1 MEFTGI
7 KIDSYISGNKNR
19 REVSGIEMKIA
30 MMTNNYKPFVGGVP
44 ISIERLTEGLRS
56 LGHEVCVFAPE
67 YEEVCDGWQPYE
79 EDVIRYGRGK
89 KHMENGMV
97 IPNVLDERIREEFD
111 YRQFDLIHVH
121 QPMLVG
127 NIAQHYS
134 RKYNIPLAFTW
145 HTRYEEYL
153 HYLSPFSNIKESQ
166 KVKQF
171 LYHKCRKG
179 LPYYMKAFANRCD
192 LIYAPCGEMELY
204 LKKQKIKPE
213 VRVLPTGLSDSS
225 FVEEKKCSAE
235 IRRELLGEDKK
246 TDKKLLFCT
255 VSRLEKEKNL
265 YFLLDAAKELR
276 NHLGD
281 TFRFVIVGE
290 GGERKALMSY
300 AKERGLGST
309 VQFVGGVPNE
319 MVKNYLFASDI
330 FLFSS
335 KSETQGIVLAE
346 AMAAGLPVSAVR
358 ACGVNDIVK
367 DGVNGNLSNE
377 CLEEY
382 VKGTV
387 HMAKNEFYRKALG
400 TGARKTAKQ
409 YDCKAVAR
417 QAEAGYISICKE
429 RERSVQYGR
438 ILYG

>member
-67 YEEVCDGWQPYE
+67 YEEVCDGWRPYE

-127 NIAQHYS
+127 NIAQDYS

-225 FVEEKKCSAE
+225 FVEEKSVPQRFAENYWERIRKQIKNFCFVLCPVLRKRRIFISCWMPQKSFEIIWE
-235 IRRELLGEDKK
+235 IR
-246 TDKKLLFCT
+246 
-255 VSRLEKEKNL
+255 S
-265 YFLLDAAKELR
+265 
-276 NHLGD
+276 
-281 TFRFVIVGE
+281 
-290 GGERKALMSY
+290 
-300 AKERGLGST
+300 GL
-309 VQFVGGVPNE
+309 
-319 MVKNYLFASDI
+319 
-330 FLFSS
+330 
-335 KSETQGIVLAE
+335 
-346 AMAAGLPVSAVR
+346 
-358 ACGVNDIVK
+358 
-367 DGVNGNLSNE
+367 
-377 CLEEY
+377 
-382 VKGTV
+382 
-387 HMAKNEFYRKALG
+387 
-400 TGARKTAKQ
+400 
-409 YDCKAVAR
+409 
-417 QAEAGYISICKE
+417 
-429 RERSVQYGR
+429 
-438 ILYG
+438 